1 MTIESPRKRH
11 ERVRGGILK
20 QLRPA
25 NLALLRFMS
34 DSRGLAAIEFAFIVP
49 IMLLLLVGTVELSQ
63 ALTVDRR
70 VTRIASSTADLI
82 SRNKAISTEEVAG
95 IMQIVAH
102 LMRPYNPSPL
112 RITLLNVIADA
123 DDQGDTTVCWSYEH
137 NGGSGSYAEGA
148 SYPLPDD
155 LVDPGSSVIVAEV
168 SYDYQPLIFDT
179 FIKMAFSLK
188 DTLYLK
194 PRMSSY
200 VEYNGNPC
208 F

>member
-1 MTIESPRKRH
+1 MMTERH
-11 ERVRGGILK
+11 SKRGGGALK
-20 QLRPA
+20 PDRPLSSAFLR
-25 NLALLRFMS
+25 LMS

-70 VTRIASSTADLI
+70 VNRIASSTADLV

-95 IMQIVAH
+95 IMEIVAH
-102 LMRPYNPSPL
+102 LMRPYDPSPL
-112 RITLLNVIADA
+112 RITLLNVMADV
-123 DDQGDTTVCWSYEH
+123 DDEGDATVCWSYEH
-137 NGGSGSYAEGA
+137 NGGSASYADGA

-155 LVDPGSSVIVAEV
+155 LIDPGSSVIVAEV
-168 SYDYQPLIFDT
+168 TYDYQPLIFNT
-179 FIKMAFSLK
+179 FINMAFSLK
-188 DTLYLK
+188 ETLYLK

-200 VEYNGNPC
+200 VEYNGTPC